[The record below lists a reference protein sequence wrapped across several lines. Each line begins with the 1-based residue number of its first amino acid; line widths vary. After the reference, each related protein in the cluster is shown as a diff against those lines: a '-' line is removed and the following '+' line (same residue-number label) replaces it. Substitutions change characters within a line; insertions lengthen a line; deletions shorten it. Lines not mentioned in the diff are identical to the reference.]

1 VSDTSIECPLVNAYA
16 EIDRLRKENQQLF
29 NALRML
35 VEVKELLERCRVD
48 PENRLY
54 MLDISLRYRNA
65 WNNVRKLIGATT
77 E

>member
-1 VSDTSIECPLVNAYA
+1 MSDTSIECPLVNAYA